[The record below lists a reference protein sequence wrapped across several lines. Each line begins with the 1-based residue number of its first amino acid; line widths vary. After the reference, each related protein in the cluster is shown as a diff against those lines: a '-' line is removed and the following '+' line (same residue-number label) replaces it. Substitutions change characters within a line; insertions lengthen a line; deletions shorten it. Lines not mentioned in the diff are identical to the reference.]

1 MLYGSTVGES
11 ILLLIFCYLLLLVCL
26 IVETHQFN
34 ERTDDAGNRANFC
47 KRDRRGERGGGGK
60 EKEKEKGKKERKR
73 KEEKK
78 KRRRKEGG
86 GVHSPTRFHYS
97 ICVSNHVH
105 RSLSTPAAAA
115 TAFRA
120 ELRYSIFFFPHLPFF
135 NFRPPLLPMLPPPP
149 PPAPPSPPLI
159 PPFVFFFP
167 PTSAILCFRFLLVSR
182 FRFLFTGSF
191 PTSDIHVAYQSPV
204 SSLVGL
210 PRRCSSNGSG
220 NDDCHPPPIEC
231 ISSVICHSGPASGLH
246 AFHVSRM

>member
-1 MLYGSTVGES
+1 MSSPLRRIFASVTAGEK
-11 ILLLIFCYLLLLVCL
+11 
-26 IVETHQFN
+26 EG
-34 ERTDDAGNRANFC
+34 EGGRRR
-47 KRDRRGERGGGGK
+47 KRRRGR
-60 EKEKEKGKKERKR
+60 KKERERRKRR
-73 KEEKK
+73 KEEG
-78 KRRRKEGG
+78 RRG

-97 ICVSNHVH
+97 ICGVKSCASFSVTT
-105 RSLSTPAAAA
+105 RCRCYCFPRGTSLLHFLLPAFALLLLPA
-115 TAFRA
+115 TA
-120 ELRYSIFFFPHLPFF
+120 S
-135 NFRPPLLPMLPPPP
+135 
-149 PPAPPSPPLI
+149 PAPTSSPTRTSIASFTTTFRLLL
-159 PPFVFFFP
+159 P

-231 ISSVICHSGPASGLH
+231 ISSAICHSGPASGLH

>member
-1 MLYGSTVGES
+1 M
-11 ILLLIFCYLLLLVCL
+11 
-26 IVETHQFN
+26 
-34 ERTDDAGNRANFC
+34 
-47 KRDRRGERGGGGK
+47 
-60 EKEKEKGKKERKR
+60 
-73 KEEKK
+73 
-78 KRRRKEGG
+78 
-86 GVHSPTRFHYS
+86 
-97 ICVSNHVH
+97 SNHVH

-204 SSLVGL
+204 SSIVGL
-210 PRRCSSNGSG
+210 PRRCSATDLATMTAIHRQSNALVPRFATLGRRPACMLSMFRVCEDV
-220 NDDCHPPPIEC
+220 NPHLHSFHPPRHHPRPPP
-231 ISSVICHSGPASGLH
+231 SPPPSPLPLPLPAVHPQSMVRRVRYLPTL
-246 AFHVSRM
+246 AARS

>member
-1 MLYGSTVGES
+1 MWGRLWGWRRRRK
-11 ILLLIFCYLLLLVCL
+11 C
-26 IVETHQFN
+26 ETHVRRSVFTSLVISVHIN
-34 ERTDDAGNRANFC
+34 TTVHPEPPCKLVHAIFIEDFLSSFPVELELVIVSSTRANFC

-78 KRRRKEGG
+78 KRRRKEG

-135 NFRPPLLPMLPPPP
+135 YFRPLPPLLPPPP
-149 PPAPPSPPLI
+149 PLAPPSPPLL
-159 PPFVFFFP
+159 PPFVFF
-167 PTSAILCFRFLLVSR
+167 S
-182 FRFLFTGSF
+182 
-191 PTSDIHVAYQSPV
+191 
-204 SSLVGL
+204 
-210 PRRCSSNGSG
+210 
-220 NDDCHPPPIEC
+220 PPPLLSC
-231 ISSVICHSGPASGLH
+231 
-246 AFHVSRM
+246 AFDFC